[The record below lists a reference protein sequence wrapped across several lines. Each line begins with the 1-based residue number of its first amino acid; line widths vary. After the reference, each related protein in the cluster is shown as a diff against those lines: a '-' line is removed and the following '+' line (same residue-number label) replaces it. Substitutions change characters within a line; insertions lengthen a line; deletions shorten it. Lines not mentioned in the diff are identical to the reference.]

1 MPDEDELDVGVSTP
15 VDEGVPEKIVK
26 KKEKKSSSVS
36 LKSENP
42 AFRYLARWTL
52 SKNLRAKECLIYSEC
67 LNTYL
72 NNECDDYIFQVDVE
86 TGGEG
91 ETKWSRMYYLIY
103 FRLKQKK
110 RLEQVIHEM
119 QEYFENENIH
129 VERFKGTSTDVKNY
143 YRKAKDV
150 KNYYRKAKEETWLS
164 GPWSKDKQFE
174 VEV

>member
-1 MPDEDELDVGVSTP
+1 
-15 VDEGVPEKIVK
+15 
-26 KKEKKSSSVS
+26 
-36 LKSENP
+36 
-42 AFRYLARWTL
+42 L

-91 ETKWSRMYYLIY
+91 EGETKWSRMYYLIY

-119 QEYFENENIH
+119 QEYFEDENIH
-129 VERFKGTSTDVKNY
+129 VERFKGTST
-143 YRKAKDV
+143 DV